1 MRFLTT
7 VRHTG
12 TTYFEKGLRA
22 EYGKDFDLQHIS
34 EEVFNNLDL
43 NDIIYTTYRNPYRV
57 AASWVNRNMFSTMSN
72 FELWRDQWGAYKKL
86 LTINPIVLDVR
97 KQIQEGIDFGD
108 KKINSMNDASLLHRD
123 LDENNYKSIYQY
135 IPKDNID
142 YAIECCGEL
151 YKGGV

>member
-22 EYGKDFDLQHIS
+22 EYGKEFDLEHIS

-43 NDIIYTTYRNPYRV
+43 KDIIYTTYRDPYRV
-57 AASWVNRNMFSTMSN
+57 AVSWVNRNMVN
-72 FELWRDQWGAYKKL
+72 VPKLWLDSWGAYKKL
-86 LTINPIVLDVR
+86 LTINPIVLDVT
-97 KQIQEGIDFGD
+97 KQVQEGIDFGS
-108 KKINSMNDASLLHRD
+108 KKVNSMNDAYLLHRD

-135 IPKDNID
+135 IPKEHID

-151 YKGGV
+151 YKGER